1 MAKAG
6 RGLTAAGKGRAR
18 TVSCRAMWEIFI
30 AGGPIMWPILLC
42 SVVAAAIML
51 ERLWTLQR
59 KRVIPRELTDRVWK
73 LVETRTLD
81 DRHIDALSR
90 NSPLGRVLA
99 AGLTNRHQGREI
111 MKEAIEDT
119 GRHVVH
125 ELERFLNA
133 LGTIAAISPLLGLLG
148 TVIGMIQAFDSITS
162 QGVGDPKVLSG
173 GIGVALITT
182 AAGLLVAIP
191 ALVGFRYLRGVV
203 DFLVIEMEKEAMK
216 LVQAFDRSGAHAP
229 AAGRRREAVS

>member
-1 MAKAG
+1 
-6 RGLTAAGKGRAR
+6 
-18 TVSCRAMWEIFI
+18 MWEIII
-30 AGGPIMWPILLC
+30 AGGPVMWPILLC
-42 SVVAAAIML
+42 SVLAAAIML

-73 LVETRTLD
+73 LVETRTLN
-81 DRHIDALSR
+81 DRHIEALSR

-111 MKEAIEDT
+111 MKEVIEDT

-148 TVIGMIQAFDSITS
+148 TVTGMIQAFEAITS
-162 QGVGDPKVLSG
+162 EGVGDPRVLSG
-173 GIGVALITT
+173 GIGEALITT
-182 AAGLLVAIP
+182 AAGLIVAIP
-191 ALVGFRYLRGVV
+191 ALIGYRYLRGLV
-203 DFLVIEMEKEAMK
+203 DFLVVEMEKEAMK
-216 LVQAFDRSGAHAP
+216 LVQAFDRMGAQSP
-229 AAGRRREAVS
+229 AAGRRREAAS

>member
-1 MAKAG
+1 
-6 RGLTAAGKGRAR
+6 
-18 TVSCRAMWEIFI
+18 MWEIII
-30 AGGPIMWPILLC
+30 AGGPVMWPILLC
-42 SVVAAAIML
+42 SVLAAAIML

-73 LVETRTLD
+73 LVATRTLN
-81 DRHIDALSR
+81 DRHIEALSR

-99 AGLTNRHQGREI
+99 AGLANRHQGRDI

-216 LVQAFDRSGAHAP
+216 LVQAFDRSGAHAT
-229 AAGRRREAVS
+229 AAGRRREAAS

>member
-1 MAKAG
+1 
-6 RGLTAAGKGRAR
+6 
-18 TVSCRAMWEIFI
+18 MWEIII

-42 SVVAAAIML
+42 SVLAAAIML

-73 LVETRTLD
+73 LVETRTLN
-81 DRHIDALSR
+81 DRHIEALSR

-111 MKEAIEDT
+111 MKEVIEDT

-148 TVIGMIQAFDSITS
+148 TVTGMIQAFEAITS
-162 QGVGDPKVLSG
+162 EGVGDPRVLSG
-173 GIGVALITT
+173 GIGEALITT
-182 AAGLLVAIP
+182 AAGLIVAIP
-191 ALVGFRYLRGVV
+191 ALIGYRYLRGLV
-203 DFLVIEMEKEAMK
+203 DFLVVEMEKEAMK
-216 LVQAFDRSGAHAP
+216 LVQAFDRMGAQSP
-229 AAGRRREAVS
+229 AAGRRREAAP

>member
-1 MAKAG
+1 
-6 RGLTAAGKGRAR
+6 
-18 TVSCRAMWEIFI
+18 MWEIII

-42 SVVAAAIML
+42 SVLAAAIML

-73 LVETRTLD
+73 LVETRTLN
-81 DRHIDALSR
+81 DRHIEALAR

-111 MKEAIEDT
+111 MKEVIEDT

-148 TVIGMIQAFDSITS
+148 TVTGMIQAFEAITS
-162 QGVGDPKVLSG
+162 EGVGDPRVLSG
-173 GIGVALITT
+173 GIGEALITT
-182 AAGLLVAIP
+182 AAGLIVAIP
-191 ALVGFRYLRGVV
+191 ALIGYRYLRGLV
-203 DFLVIEMEKEAMK
+203 DFLVVEMEKEAMK
-216 LVQAFDRSGAHAP
+216 LVQAFDRMGAQSP
-229 AAGRRREAVS
+229 AGGRRREAAS